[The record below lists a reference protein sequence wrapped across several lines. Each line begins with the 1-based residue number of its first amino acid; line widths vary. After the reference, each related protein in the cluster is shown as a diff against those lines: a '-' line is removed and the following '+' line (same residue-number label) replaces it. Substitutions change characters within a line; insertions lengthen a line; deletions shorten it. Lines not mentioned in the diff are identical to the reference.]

1 MRKKQLVQLL
11 VLAGITIAICIATI
25 DKTECEGMVIEE
37 KKLSV
42 EEMAERDIQRKF
54 DAWVEAEKSEYAPFD
69 FLKLDDEYQ
78 IYMEERCAELGLDF
92 FLAASLMFSE
102 SSFRA
107 DAVGDNGKSIGF
119 FQINECNWETMSD
132 KYGLDVFVPLD
143 NIECGLIIFSKL
155 MDKYGDA
162 TTAIQCYKCGES
174 RGKKLLKEG
183 KVLGSIEGIIE
194 RADEWRVKANEE

>member
-11 VLAGITIAICIATI
+11 VLAGITIAICIAII

-42 EEMAERDIQRKF
+42 EEMAERDIQRKYE
-54 DAWVEAEKSEYAPFD
+54 AWVEAEKSEYAPFD
-69 FLKLDDEYQ
+69 FLSLDDEYQ

-119 FQINECNWETMSD
+119 FQINEVNWETMSD

-143 NIECGLIIFSKL
+143 NIECGLIIFYKL
-155 MDKYGDA
+155 MDKYGDS

-183 KVLGSIEGIIE
+183 KVLSSIEGIIE
-194 RADEWRVKANEE
+194 RADEWRVKADEE